1 MDRRSVLTTMLGKK
15 QMVKKAAFAP
25 SSILST
31 LTPYSG
37 TWDFATA
44 KHLLGRTMY
53 GPTYTEIQ
61 QAVEDGL
68 AATITKLFAAQ
79 QMPDPPVYY
88 DFDNDPNVPLGETW
102 VDTPPPTPNVTG
114 LNGARRR
121 SIIAW
126 MFGLMLNGGVS
137 IREKMV
143 LFWHNHFVTSQINR
157 NQYVYKYINTIRAN
171 ALGNFKTLTEVM
183 TIDPAMLV
191 YLNGNQNTRNA
202 PNENYARELLELFTI
217 GKGPSAGPGDYTT
230 YTEQDIAEIA
240 RALTGWV
247 NGAIGEPTAVVGSF
261 IPQRHDNTAKQLSH
275 RFDNVVIQNAGDEE
289 YKNVI
294 DIIFQQDEVAR
305 FISRRLHVW
314 FVGANIDAAVEEA
327 IIEPMA
333 ALIRDNNYEIQPALE
348 ALLSSEYFYE
358 EGRRGCMVN
367 HPIDHLFKAVRPL
380 KLEMPAGGLLA
391 QYRIWVNMARLTI
404 DQEMGI
410 FDIPSVA
417 GWKAFYQAPQFYD
430 IWINSVSMPLREDLV
445 KQFIAGFNLGNQTY
459 EFDLLALLTELDTPS
474 DPHSLINDLAKVLF
488 AFPIADNQLDFLTD
502 YLIQGAPYYTWDY
515 EYNEYLEDPEDDNK
529 RIVVV
534 TKLKALVEAML
545 KMPEFYL
552 I

>member
-1 MDRRSVLTTMLGKK
+1 MDRRSVLTAMLGRKK
-15 QMVKKAAFAP
+15 TTGKANNAP
-25 SSILST
+25 ASVLSS

-37 TWDFATA
+37 TWDFAAA

-53 GPTYTEIQ
+53 GPTYAEIQ

-68 AATITKLFAAQ
+68 AATIAQLFAPQ
-79 QMPDPPVYY
+79 QMPAPPIYY
-88 DFDNDPNVPLGETW
+88 DFNNDPNVPLGETW
-102 VDTPPPTPNVTG
+102 VDTPPPVPPVMG

-121 SIIAW
+121 SLNAW
-126 MFGLMLNGGVS
+126 TFGLMLNGGVS

-157 NQYVYKYINTIRAN
+157 TQYVYKYISTIREN
-171 ALGNFKTLTEVM
+171 ALGNFKTLTEAITV
-183 TIDPAMLV
+183 DPAMLV

-217 GKGPSAGPGDYTT
+217 GKGPAAGPGDYTT

-247 NGAIGEPTAVVGSF
+247 NGAIGNPSAVVGSF

-275 RFDNVVIQNAGDEE
+275 RFNNVVIQNAGDQE

-314 FVGANIDAAVEEA
+314 FVGANIDATVEAEV
-327 IIEPMA
+327 IEPMA
-333 ALIRDNNYEIQPALE
+333 ALIRNNDYDIQPALE
-348 ALLSSEYFYE
+348 ALLSSEYFFE
-358 EGRRGCMVN
+358 ESRRGCMVN
-367 HPIDHLFKAVRPL
+367 HPIDHLFKILRPL
-380 KLEMPAGGLLA
+380 KLELPAGGILA
-391 QYRIWVNMARLTI
+391 QYRAWINLARQI
-404 DQEMGI
+404 ADQEMVL

-417 GWKAFYQAPQFYD
+417 GWKAFYQAPQYYD
-430 IWINSVSMPLREDLV
+430 SWINSVSMPLREKVV
-445 KQFIAGFNLGNQTY
+445 KQFVAGFSIGNQTF
-459 EFDLLALLTELDTPS
+459 ELDLLGLLTDLEEPS
-474 DPHSLINDLAKVLF
+474 DPHSLINDLAETLF

-502 YLIQGAPYYTWDY
+502 YLIQGGPYYTWSY
-515 EYNEYLEDPEDDNK
+515 EYLEYLEDPDDENK
-529 RIVVV
+529 RLVVV
-534 TKLKALVEAML
+534 NKLKALVEAML